1 MAKKLNT
8 IAGELRAI
16 MAEKDIV
23 HAIKNR
29 EIKEIEDNYPEQQNY
44 PQGVFVFSPDDNNG
58 ILFGN
63 K

>member
-29 EIKEIEDNYPEQQNY
+29 EIKEIEDNYPEQ
-44 PQGVFVFSPDDNNG
+44 
-58 ILFGN
+58 
-63 K
+63 